1 MIEPVRIV
9 PLSES
14 AITVEFGD
22 TITFENN
29 RKAIA
34 LANELNR
41 EPFAGMIEAVPAYT
55 STTIYYD
62 LFLFKQANSDRSAN
76 STIDEIIRQRLAG
89 LFLPDD
95 TECETVVIEFEID
108 TGEFD
113 LRHVAEA
120 TRLSVTEVIR
130 IFTSVEYRVF
140 MLGFLPG
147 FAYLGKLDERLV
159 LPRREIPRQ
168 RVPAGS
174 VAIAG
179 RQAGVYPLD
188 SPGGW
193 HIIGQT
199 SRQMFTP
206 EANNITALRAGMRIR
221 FEAIS

>member
-22 TITFENN
+22 TITLENN
-29 RKAIA
+29 QKAIA
-34 LANELNR
+34 LANHLNN
-41 EPFAGMIEAVPAYT
+41 EPFDGMIEAVPAYT

-62 LFLFKQANSDRSAN
+62 LFSVRQANSEISGGTAVEKIVRDRLRN
-76 STIDEIIRQRLAG
+76 LLLRDEVKAQ
-89 LFLPDD
+89 
-95 TECETVVIEFEID
+95 TKVIEFTAD
-108 TGEFD
+108 AGEFD
-113 LRHVAEA
+113 LQYVAD
-120 TRLSVTEVIR
+120 TKQISVNEVIT
-130 IFTSVEYRVF
+130 IFTSAEYRVF

-147 FAYLGKLDERLV
+147 FAYLGTLDERLV
-159 LPRREIPRQ
+159 LPRREKPRQ

-199 SRQMFTP
+199 STPMFTP
-206 EANNITALRAGMRIR
+206 AADDITALRAGMRVR
-221 FEAIS
+221 FEAV

>member
-62 LFLFKQANSDRSAN
+62 LFLLKKAN

-95 TECETVVIEFEID
+95 TESETVVIEFKID

-120 TRLSVTEVIR
+120 TRLSVTEVIQ

-206 EANNITALRAGMRIR
+206 EANNTTALRAGMRIR